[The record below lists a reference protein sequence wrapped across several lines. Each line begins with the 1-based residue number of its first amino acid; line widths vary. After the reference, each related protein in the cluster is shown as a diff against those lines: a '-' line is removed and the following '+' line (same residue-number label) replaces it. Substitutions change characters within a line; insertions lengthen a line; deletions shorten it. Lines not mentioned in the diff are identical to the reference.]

1 LCKLCWVEI
10 LSAGLWVGFS
20 YWVRGSFKQGTI
32 FWVPVV
38 RLLELPD
45 GRTYLEILIV
55 KALVFF
61 VVVEDFKSMILAL
74 HSRNGSSVIENWHFP
89 RPCAAS

>member
-1 LCKLCWVEI
+1 VQIRWVEI

-32 FWVPVV
+32 FWVSVV
-38 RLLELPD
+38 RLLELFD
-45 GRTYLEILIV
+45 ERTNLGIFNV

-61 VVVEDFKSMILAL
+61 VVVEDSKSMILAL
-74 HSRNGSSVIENWHFP
+74 HSGNESSVIENWHFP